1 MFKANYDTD
10 VTVWSPQGRLFQ
22 VEYAMEAV
30 KQGATVVG
38 LKSDSAVVL
47 CSLRRRH
54 SALESYQQK
63 IYKIDDHLAA
73 GIAGITADARV
84 IHKFMRNEC
93 LNHHYV
99 YGTHISVGRLATHL
113 AQKAQKRTQSADKRP
128 YGVGMLL
135 AGVDKT
141 GTHLYET
148 CPSGNL
154 YEYVAMAIGGRAQSA
169 KTYLEN
175 NYDTFAQA
183 SIDELIH
190 HGVQAL
196 TRCLEQDAELNGE
209 NISISVISKDQ
220 PFRLL
225 TEAELTQLIAQQTIA
240 QPMDTN

>member
-10 VTVWSPQGRLFQ
+10 VTVWSPQGRMFQ

-38 LKSDSAVVL
+38 LRSDSTVVL

-84 IHKFMRNEC
+84 IHKFLRNEC

-99 YGTHISVGRLATHL
+99 YGTSMNVGRLATTL
-113 AQKAQKRTQSADKRP
+113 AHKAQKRTQTADKRP

-135 AGVDKT
+135 AGFDQT
-141 GTHLYET
+141 GPHLYET

-154 YEYVAMAIGGRAQSA
+154 NEYLAMAIGGRAQSA

-175 NYDTFAQA
+175 NYATFAQA
-183 SIDELIH
+183 SVDELIS

-196 TRCLEQDAELNGE
+196 TRCLEQDAEINKD
-209 NISISVISKDQ
+209 NISICMVGKDL

-225 TEAELTQLIAQQTIA
+225 TEEQLAQVIPTST
-240 QPMDTN
+240 PMETN

>member
-38 LKSDSAVVL
+38 LKSDEAVIL

-63 IYKIDDHLAA
+63 IYKLDEHLAA

-84 IHKFMRNEC
+84 INKFMRNEC
-93 LNHHYV
+93 LNHKYV
-99 YGTHISVGRLATHL
+99 YGTDVNVGRLAHL
-113 AQKAQKRTQSADKRP
+113 LAHKAQKRTQQADKRP

-135 AGVDKT
+135 AGVDRT

-154 YEYVAMAIGGRAQSA
+154 NEYIAMAIGGRAQSA

-175 NYDTFAQA
+175 NYTTFGEA
-183 SIDELIH
+183 SIDELIA

-196 TRCLEQDAELNGE
+196 SRCLEQDTQLNKD
-209 NISISVISKDQ
+209 NISIAVVSKSS

-225 TEAELTQLIAQQTIA
+225 SEGELGAILEHR
-240 QPMDTN
+240 MDTN